1 MTRSP
6 CTSNDQ
12 KEWLESRKT
21 EYLAANMN
29 NKAAKEFFPDIFKD
43 FREKWPVPPVTQ
55 EEIDEAD
62 GSIELA
68 TKNKRNKYDKVSILY
83 LKNDMATNEV
93 SAARQ
98 GMVS

>member
-6 CTSNDQ
+6 WTSNDQ

-29 NKAAKEFFPDIFKD
+29 NKAANETFPDIFKD
-43 FREKWPVPPVTQ
+43 FRKKWPVPPVTQ

-62 GSIELA
+62 GPIELA

-83 LKNDMATNEV
+83 LKNGMATNEV

-98 GMVS
+98 GMLS